1 MRKLL
6 LLLLLCVPA
15 SFAAQPM
22 NVPTSG
28 GTFHFEQDMEPVASL
43 DGQWRFHPGDD
54 AVWSSSDFDDSKWTL
69 VETGK
74 SWDKQGYPAMNGFAW
89 YRAKLEIRQDASGL
103 SLLVPYVLT
112 SYQVFANGKL
122 LGGVGA
128 MPPQWRPIGQ
138 FREYAVY
145 RLPGPDPKSQSIV
158 LAFRVWH
165 SPLWEDLIGGGIYQ
179 GVLVGDTPL
188 IAQRR
193 EMHRI
198 ESLWSN
204 GAQFSLALIEFLAA
218 CASFGFF
225 LAHRNER
232 EYLWF
237 TIAELLN
244 SIMSVATAN
253 RPLMLID
260 VRLSDLILNVL
271 SAASVF
277 ALLCFFRILLGG
289 KRNWLF
295 TAVLATVAAN
305 ALLAVMEYAPQFLGM
320 QRGGISIPV
329 MNGMGAALDVIPSIW
344 VVGLLLRRAVQG
356 RFDARLLLAPVL
368 LQQSA
373 RLGDH
378 LDWFFVFVVRRVPA
392 AFSTFYSMTKWPFPI
407 SVPNVCDFLFLAGM
421 LAIFVHRF
429 LRTSRMEDAHQRELE
444 AARAVQQVLVPS
456 ATPQIPG
463 FEIESLYLPAGQ
475 VGGDFYQIVATQNGG
490 ALIVIGDVS
499 GKGMPAAM
507 TVSLLVGTFRTLSH
521 YTQSPATILQ
531 AMNERMLDR
540 SSGGFT
546 TCLVMRV
553 DRDGTLT
560 AANAGHLAPY
570 LNGAEIKLDNGL
582 PLGLTADAQY
592 VESTLMLANSA
603 RLALLTDGIVEA
615 RNQSGELFG
624 FARAAAISTEPA
636 QIIARA
642 AQAFGQDDDITV
654 LTLSYA
660 AKEVCHA

>member
-6 LLLLLCVPA
+6 LLSILCVRV
-15 SFAAQPM
+15 SLAAQSM
-22 NVPTSG
+22 NTHASG
-28 GTFHFEQDMEPVASL
+28 GTFHFEQDQEPIASL

-54 AVWSSSDFDDSKWTL
+54 ALWSSQGFDDSKWTL
-69 VETGK
+69 IETGK

-89 YRAKLEIRQDASGL
+89 YRAKLEIPEGVNDL

-128 MPPQWRPIGQ
+128 MPPQKRPVGQ

-145 RLPGPDPKSQSIV
+145 RLPDPAPQSQSIV

-179 GVLVGDTPL
+179 GVRVGDTPL
-188 IAQRR
+188 IEQRR
-193 EMHRI
+193 ESHRI

-204 GAQFSLALIEFLAA
+204 GALFSLVLIEFLAA
-218 CASFGFF
+218 CASFGFY
-225 LAHRNER
+225 LIHRNER

-244 SIMSVATAN
+244 SFMSMATAN
-253 RPLMLID
+253 RPLLLID
-260 VRLSDLILNVL
+260 VRLHDLILNVL

-295 TAVLATVAAN
+295 TAMLATTAAN
-305 ALLAVMEYAPQFLGM
+305 ALLAVVEYAPQFLGM
-320 QRGGISIPV
+320 QRGFISIPV
-329 MNGMGAALDVIPSIW
+329 MNGMGAALDVIPSFW
-344 VVGLLLRRAVQG
+344 VVGLLLRRTVQG

-373 RLGDH
+373 QLGDH
-378 LDWFFVFVVRRVPA
+378 LNWFFVFIVRRVPS
-392 AFSTFYSMTKWPFPI
+392 AFNTFYSLSKWPFPI

-456 ATPQIPG
+456 ATPRISG
-463 FEIESLYLPAGQ
+463 FDIESLYLPAGQ

-507 TVSLLVGTFRTLSH
+507 TVSLLVGTVRTLAH
-521 YTQSPATILQ
+521 YTQSPGEILA
-531 AMNERMLDR
+531 AMNQRMLSR

-553 DRDGTLT
+553 DPDGTVT

-570 LNGAEIKLDNGL
+570 LNGVELKLENGL
-582 PLGLTADAQY
+582 PLGLAADTQY
-592 VESTLMLANSA
+592 VESAFMLAAPA
-603 RLALLTDGIVEA
+603 RLTLLTDGVVEA
-615 RNQSGELFG
+615 RNHGGELFG
-624 FARAAAISTEPA
+624 FERTAAVSCRSAD
-636 QIIARA
+636 QIAKTA
-642 AQAFGQDDDITV
+642 ELFGQEDDITV
-654 LTLSYA
+654 LTLTLVSA
-660 AKEVCHA
+660 EALHA

>member
-15 SFAAQPM
+15 SLAAQPM
-22 NVPTSG
+22 NVPASG
-28 GTFHFEQDMEPVASL
+28 GTFHFEQDREPVASL
-43 DGQWRFHPGDD
+43 DGQWRFHPGDE
-54 AVWSSSDFDDSKWTL
+54 AVWSSSAFDDSKWAL

-74 SWDKQGYPAMNGFAW
+74 SWDKQGYPGMNGYAW
-89 YRAKLEIRQDASGL
+89 YRAKLEIPQGTSGL

-145 RLPGPDPKSQSIV
+145 QLPRPNPQLQSIA

-165 SPLWEDLIGGGIYQ
+165 APLWEDLIGGGIYE

-188 IAQRR
+188 VEQRR
-193 EMHRI
+193 ETYRI
-198 ESLWSN
+198 ETLWSN

-225 LAHRNER
+225 LVHRNER

-244 SIMSVATAN
+244 SIMSAATAN

-260 VRLSDLILNVL
+260 VRLNDLILNVL

-295 TAVLATVAAN
+295 TIVLATTAAI

-320 QRGGISIPV
+320 ERGFISIPV

-344 VVGLLLRRAVQG
+344 VIGLLFRRTVQG

-373 RLGDH
+373 RLGDR
-378 LDWFFVFVVRRVPA
+378 LDWFFVFVVRHVPA
-392 AFSTFYSMTKWPFPI
+392 AFSTFYSLTKWPFPI

-429 LRTSRMEDAHQRELE
+429 LRTSRMEDAHQRELD

-456 ATPQIPG
+456 ATPRIPG
-463 FEIESLYLPAGQ
+463 FDIESLYLPAGQ

-521 YTQSPATILQ
+521 YTQSPAAIVQ
-531 AMNERMLDR
+531 AMNERMQDR

-553 DRDGTLT
+553 DSDGTLT
-560 AANAGHLAPY
+560 ATNAGHLAPY
-570 LNGAEIKLDNGL
+570 LNGTELKLENGL
-582 PLGLTADAQY
+582 PLGLTADTEY
-592 VESTLMLANSA
+592 MESTFTLAKSA
-603 RLALLTDGIVEA
+603 RLTLLTDGVVEA
-615 RNQSGELFG
+615 RNHGGELFG
-624 FARAAAISTEPA
+624 FMRAAAISTESA
-636 QIIARA
+636 DQIAHA
-642 AQAFGQDDDITV
+642 AEQFGQDDDITV
-654 LTLSYA
+654 LTLTFDA
-660 AKEVCHA
+660 VEALHA

>member
-6 LLLLLCVPA
+6 LLLLFCVPA
-15 SFAAQPM
+15 SLAAQS
-22 NVPTSG
+22 VDARASG
-28 GTFHFEQDMEPVASL
+28 GTFQFEQDREPIASL

-54 AVWSSSDFDDSKWTL
+54 AAWSSSAFDDSKWAL
-69 VETGK
+69 IETGK
-74 SWDKQGYPAMNGFAW
+74 SWYEQGYPRMDGFAW
-89 YRAKLEIRQDASGL
+89 YRARVEIPKGASGL

-128 MPPQWRPIGQ
+128 IPPQRRPVGQ

-145 RLPGPDPKSQSIV
+145 RLPSPDPQSQSIV

-165 SPLWEDLIGGGIYQ
+165 SPLWEGLIGGGIYQ
-179 GVLVGDTPL
+179 GVLVGDTTL
-188 IAQRR
+188 VEQRR
-193 EMHRI
+193 ATYRI
-198 ESLWSN
+198 EALWWY
-204 GAQFSLALIEFLAA
+204 GAKYSLALIEFLAA

-225 LAHRNER
+225 LVHRNER

-244 SIMSVATAN
+244 SFMSVAAAN
-253 RPLMLID
+253 RPLMLMD
-260 VRLSDLILNVL
+260 VRLHDLILNVL
-271 SAASVF
+271 GTASVF
-277 ALLCFFRILLGG
+277 ALLCFFRILLGE

-295 TAVLATVAAN
+295 TAVLATTAAN
-305 ALLAVMEYAPQFLGM
+305 ALLAVVEYAPQFLGM
-320 QRGGISIPV
+320 ERGFLSIPV
-329 MNGMGAALDVIPSIW
+329 MNGIGATLDAIPSIW
-344 VVGLLLRRAVQG
+344 VVGLLLLRAVQG

-373 RLGDH
+373 QLGDNLH
-378 LDWFFVFVVRRVPA
+378 WFFVYVVRHVPA
-392 AFSTFYSMTKWPFPI
+392 AFDTFYSLSRWPFPI
-407 SVPNVCDFLFLAGM
+407 SVPDVCDFLFLAGM

-444 AARAVQQVLVPS
+444 AARAVQQILVPS
-456 ATPQIPG
+456 ATPRISG
-463 FEIESLYLPAGQ
+463 FDIESLYLPAGQ

-521 YTQSPATILQ
+521 YTQSPAAIIQ

-540 SSGGFT
+540 TSGGFT

-570 LNGAEIKLDNGL
+570 LNGVELKLENCL
-582 PLGLTADAQY
+582 PLGLAADTHY
-592 VESTLMLANSA
+592 VESTLRLAARA
-603 RLALLTDGIVEA
+603 RLTLLTDGVVEA

-624 FARAAAISTEPA
+624 FERAAAISTEPA
-636 QIIARA
+636 PKIAQA

-660 AKEVCHA
+660 PVEVMHA